1 MPEKES
7 VLPDNR
13 DKERDYNR
21 DISQND
27 VFDLMMLAGKIL
39 LENGA
44 EIFRVEE
51 TMKIIAGYYHVNGL
65 DTFVLAN
72 GIITTMK
79 MEGKESRTGQ
89 VMHIPLSPVHLGRVT
104 EVNRVSREI
113 VSGRYTIEEAME
125 ELNRI
130 EALPFE
136 TKKLRILFAGIGS
149 ASFCYLLGG
158 SLLDSLV
165 AFIAG
170 FVLYIVMIIMQ
181 KAKTP
186 EMLSIVF
193 GSALVTVVSILLYT
207 AGIGDNIN
215 NIMIGSIICL
225 VPGVSFT
232 TAVRNFFN
240 SDYLSGT
247 VRLVNALLVSISIA
261 VGVGMVMLIWHAVV

>member
-1 MPEKES
+1 MS
-7 VLPDNR
+7 VIDSLVQVNR
-13 DKERDYNR
+13 KIENTAEID
-21 DISQND
+21 QND
-27 VFDLMMLAGKIL
+27 VFDLIMLAGKIL

-51 TMKIIAGYYHVNGL
+51 TMKIIAGHFQVNDL

-79 MEGKESRTGQ
+79 IEGKDSRTGQ
-89 VMHIPLSPVHLGRVT
+89 VKHIPLSPIHLGRVT

-113 VSGRYTIEEAME
+113 VSGRYRVEDAME
-125 ELNRI
+125 ELKRI
-130 EALPFE
+130 EVLPYE
-136 TKKLRILFAGIGS
+136 TKKLTILFAGIGS

-158 SLLDSLV
+158 TLYDSLV
-165 AFIAG
+165 SFFAG
-170 FVLYIVMIIMQ
+170 FVLYIVLIMMQ

-186 EMLSIVF
+186 EMLRIVF
-193 GSALVTVVSILLYT
+193 GSSLVTVVSILLYSI
-207 AGIGDNIN
+207 GIGDNIN
-215 NIMIGSIICL
+215 SIMIGSIICL

-261 VGVGMVMLIWHAVV
+261 VGVGIVMLIWHAIR